1 MDEKFSI
8 GELAKRTGYRPGMI
22 RHFEKMG
29 VITPTTRT
37 AAGYRLFGPY
47 HIEELRFVREMQDL
61 GFYGREI
68 KALREIKLSDRA
80 MVEKREAINKV
91 FRDHV
96 KYVEDK
102 AAHFT
107 NLKARLGAV
116 AEDFAGRV
124 LTIDC

>member
-8 GELAKRTGYRPGMI
+8 SELAKRTGYRPGMI

-37 AAGYRLFGPY
+37 AAGYRLFGP
-47 HIEELRFVREMQDL
+47 HHVEELRFVREMQDL

-68 KALREIKLSDRA
+68 KSLREIKLSQKTSA
-80 MVEKREAINKV
+80 EKIEAINEV
-91 FRDHV
+91 FQDHV

-102 AAHFT
+102 ALHFT
-107 NLKARLGAV
+107 RLKQRLDV
-116 AEDFAGRV
+116 AATGFVDQV
-124 LTIDC
+124 LRGDC